1 MLIKV
6 APDSLARAFA
16 SMVFPHPGG
25 PNRRTPLGAPRRD
38 EDEVKRFGYRRGY
51 MTDSR
56 REETIGS
63 RPPISTALEIRQTE
77 TTRENEMNTCECNVN
92 IIWVNNLVGDFA

>member
-38 EDEVKRFGYRRGY
+38 EDEVKRFGYRRG
-51 MTDSR
+51 
-56 REETIGS
+56 
-63 RPPISTALEIRQTE
+63 
-77 TTRENEMNTCECNVN
+77 
-92 IIWVNNLVGDFA
+92 